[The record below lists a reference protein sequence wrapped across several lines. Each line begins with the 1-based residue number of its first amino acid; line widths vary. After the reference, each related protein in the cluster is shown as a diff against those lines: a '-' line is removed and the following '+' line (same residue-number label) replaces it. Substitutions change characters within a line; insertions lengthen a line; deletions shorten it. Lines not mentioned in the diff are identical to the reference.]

1 MGTDSR
7 SGSDP
12 IGQEGRRGDPLLR
25 LVGVSKSYPG
35 VRALDG
41 IDLDIWAGECHAML
55 GQNGA
60 GKSTLVKI
68 MSGIEAPSEGEL
80 YLEGARVRFSRPI
93 DAQQAGIYTIHQEL
107 SLAPA
112 LTVAENV
119 YISDLPRNKLGV
131 INWNAVRRN
140 AAAAVRNLGFD
151 IPVDTPVG
159 MLSMAEQQVVEIAK
173 AVHHKARVL
182 LLDEPTATLPQP
194 DVDRLFEV
202 VDKLRSEGVAVVF
215 ISHRLDEVYRLCDRI
230 SVMRDGRRIQ
240 TRSVSELAP
249 DAAVRSMVGESLV
262 DDLLGQITSGTRRRI
277 NPKAVSRDAPA
288 IVDVRGLSDSNLLR
302 DISLTVKVG
311 EAVAVTGLVGSGQS
325 ELGAALFGSRARTA
339 GEIQVNTTHRL
350 RGRAP
355 REAIGAGLGM
365 IPEDRKSQG
374 LVLDMT
380 VKANISLASLG
391 SINRFG
397 IRQGGKESDIADEM
411 IRELGIKVRDAEQ
424 VVGTLSGGNQQKVVF
439 AKWIAAGADVLIIN
453 EPTRGVDVSAKE
465 SIYDGIARYL
475 AEGGSV
481 LLLTSELSE
490 ALMADRIY
498 VMQNGRLTDS
508 FEHEMTDLDHLLGL
522 LR

>member
-12 IGQEGRRGDPLLR
+12 IGQEGRRDEPLLR

-41 IDLDIWAGECHAML
+41 VDLEIWAGECHAIL

-80 YLEGARVRFSRPI
+80 YFEGARVRFARPV

-107 SLAPA
+107 SLSPA

-151 IPVDTPVG
+151 IPVDTPVQ
-159 MLSMAEQQVVEIAK
+159 MLSVAEQQVVEIAK
-173 AVHHKARVL
+173 ALHHRARVL

-249 DAAVRSMVGESLV
+249 DAAVRSMVGASQV
-262 DDLLGQITSGTRRRI
+262 DFLGQITSGARRRI
-277 NPKAVSRDAPA
+277 NPQVVARDAPV
-288 IVDVRGLSDSNLLR
+288 IVDVRGLSDSHLLR

-339 GEIQVNTTHRL
+339 GEISVHTTRRL
-350 RGRAP
+350 RARSPG
-355 REAIGAGLGM
+355 EAIGAGLGM

-397 IRQGGKESDIADEM
+397 VRRGGKESDIADEM
-411 IRELGIKVRDAEQ
+411 IRDLGIKVWDAEQ

-439 AKWIAAGADVLIIN
+439 AKWIAAGADLLIIN

-465 SIYDGIARYL
+465 SIYDGITRYL

-490 ALMADRIY
+490 ALMADRIH
-498 VMQNGRLTDS
+498 VMQNGRLTES
-508 FEHEMTDLDHLLGL
+508 FEHEATNLDHLLGL